1 MYKKKKKPKVPT
13 TTDDMPGPSGELPFK
28 RQKKE
33 ETLSESDE
41 EPYIDDPSESD
52 TDYCESVLSDREDG
66 NCSASKWN
74 YSDLKQL
81 KIFFDEKPE
90 IYEDF
95 MMEVKEDILRKHP
108 HCPDFSKCV
117 NTFTHLLKENV
128 VFSYDL
134 ESIREFRKHMYKNKV
149 AIEQE
154 MIKDIQGDVEK
165 SENAENNLD
174 LMDMLS
180 RRWFPAVQ
188 RFAYQTLKL
197 IKRSLYP
204 MEEGTGAPRMCV
216 DPSNQKQGEQVE
228 CAGVC
233 EAVDKEFFH
242 HFCSIFGQ
250 LFFLEPDAVNRKTF
264 YFNGKTVNSTPD
276 LAYSLHLEPSAG
288 LTDVQDTILFVSEVK
303 RRPVRMKTSV
313 PLSLEEQVGPG
324 VLGQVG
330 SELFAETNFSLL
342 KPNSLGIIC
351 METRFIFVYLRM
363 PEAHFRNVLL
373 GKPLE
378 TKGKISYTRSFDMLN
393 AEDRSK
399 IAEFL
404 YFLGCVQNS

>member
-1 MYKKKKKPKVPT
+1 
-13 TTDDMPGPSGELPFK
+13 MPGPSGEVPFK

-41 EPYIDDPSESD
+41 EPYIDDPSD
-52 TDYCESVLSDREDG
+52 TDYCESVLSGGKDG
-66 NCSASKWN
+66 NFPASKWK
-74 YSDLKQL
+74 YSDLKQIN
-81 KIFFDEKPE
+81 IFFDEKPE

-95 MMEVKEDILRKHP
+95 MMEVKEDILKNYP

-134 ESIREFRKHMYKNKV
+134 ENIRELRKHMYKNKV
-149 AIEQE
+149 DIEQQ
-154 MIKDIQGDVEK
+154 MIKDIQGDVQK
-165 SENAENNLD
+165 SENAEKNFD
-174 LMDMLS
+174 LKDMLS
-180 RRWFPAVQ
+180 RRWFPAVKK
-188 RFAYQTLKL
+188 FAYQTLKL

-204 MEEGTGAPRMCV
+204 IEEGAVTSRMGI
-216 DPSNQKQGEQVE
+216 DPSKQKQSEEIE
-228 CAGVC
+228 CAEVY
-233 EAVDKEFFH
+233 EAVDEEFFQ

-250 LFFLEPDAVNRKTF
+250 LFFLEPDAVKRKTL

-276 LAYSLHLEPSAG
+276 LAYSLHLEPFAG
-288 LTDVQDTILFVSEVK
+288 VTDIQDTILFVIEVK
-303 RRPVRMKTSV
+303 RKPVRMKTSV
-313 PLSLEEQVGPG
+313 SVSLEEQVGPR

-330 SELFAETNFSLL
+330 LGLFAETNFSVL

-351 METRFIFVYLRM
+351 METKFIFVYLRM
-363 PEAHFRNVLL
+363 PEDHCVNVLL
-373 GKPLE
+373 GAPLE

-404 YFLGCVQNS
+404 YFLGCVQNCRIPNSKI